1 MPVDPQNDE
10 INPLESS
17 PEVPHFAETTLRLRP
32 HRLDGEDWIIDDD
45 DDVFMSLSQARDM
58 QAATS
63 HVQTAEE
70 EETAITK
77 RKQKPLTETVVE
89 YYNLTRLCV

>member
-1 MPVDPQNDE
+1 MPLDPQNDE
-10 INPLESS
+10 INPFGSS
-17 PEVPHFAETTLRLRP
+17 PEAPPAPHFAETILRLRP

-45 DDVFMSLSQARDM
+45 VFISLSQASDM

-70 EETAITK
+70 EETAIE
-77 RKQKPLTETVVE
+77 QKHKPPH
-89 YYNLTRLCV
+89 